1 MDSNMTRKNQHRSN
15 ARKLPPKRHG
25 SAIRRAKNC
34 GASFGRRMT
43 LCRLIRILDRLLR
56 HMERGNRHIDA
67 LLAESKRKGSD
78 REERL
83 SRLKMLLEAPEIRDR
98 PN

>member
-1 MDSNMTRKNQHRSN
+1 
-15 ARKLPPKRHG
+15 
-25 SAIRRAKNC
+25 
-34 GASFGRRMT
+34 
-43 LCRLIRILDRLLR
+43 
-56 HMERGNRHIDA
+56 MERGNRHIDA